1 MRTCLVLEFFLTA
14 TIFFIFSGTL
24 TPDVNEPNYLAKAKH
39 FWNPDWCSEDF
50 YLQTGDAHTV
60 FYWVFGWLTL
70 FLPLP
75 TVALVGRLVTCG
87 LLGYSWQK
95 LSRSLTSTFGLA
107 IFSAALLLVFNTY
120 FHMAG
125 EWVAGGFEAKG
136 FAYGFVF
143 LSLAAL
149 LGNHWNRAWILLGIA
164 TAFHILI
171 GTWAVVAATIAW
183 CILGKASDRPS
194 IRSQIPGFVAGIC
207 LSIVGAWP
215 AMALARDTTIAEI
228 SQAAEIH
235 VFYRLPHHL
244 NPDHFFFQQQS
255 PYLTHFAIRFLI
267 MLLIWVVFAVTQRK
281 NKVLKTLNAFTFG
294 VLSIATIGILI
305 SLCTEAHPILAGR
318 LLRFYWFRLADV
330 MLPAGIALSVMVR
343 AAALLPER
351 RLFSRSLV
359 AVATL
364 LLLVAPFHDAFL
376 LHRVPAADRKI
387 SPLPEQWE
395 QWKATCKFA
404 REQTSPDAV
413 FLTPKYSHTFKWY
426 ADRSEVANWKELPQ
440 DAPSVIVWWERI
452 ETIHPATPDRKNSLT
467 NRSREELR
475 SIGRRYK
482 ADYLV
487 TEADPVLDLPAI
499 YRNDSFAIYSLQD
512 EGAGN
517 DE

>member
-1 MRTCLVLEFFLTA
+1 MRTYLVLEFLLSSTV
-14 TIFFIFSGTL
+14 FFIFSGTL

-39 FWNPDWCSEDF
+39 FWDPGWCSEDF
-50 YLQTGDAHTV
+50 FLQTGDAHTV

-87 LLGYSWQK
+87 LLGYSWQR
-95 LSRSLTSTFGLA
+95 LSRSLTNTFGFA
-107 IFSAALLLVFNTY
+107 IFSAALLLVLNTY

-136 FAYGFVF
+136 LAYGFVF

-149 LGNHWNRAWILLGIA
+149 LDNHWNRAWILLGVA
-164 TAFHILI
+164 TAFHVLI

-183 CILGKASDRPS
+183 CLLGKASDRPS
-194 IRSQIPGFVAGIC
+194 IRSQIPGFVVGTC

-215 AMALARDTTIAEI
+215 ATALARDTTIAQI

-244 NPDHFFFQQQS
+244 NPDNFFFQQQS

-281 NKVLKTLNAFTFG
+281 NNVLKTLNAFTLG
-294 VLSIATIGILI
+294 VLAIAVIGILI
-305 SLCTEAHPILAGR
+305 SLCTRAHPILAGR

-330 MLPAGIALSVMVR
+330 MLPAGIALNVMVR
-343 AAALLPER
+343 AATLLPER
-351 RLFSRSLV
+351 PLFSKILV
-359 AVATL
+359 AAASL
-364 LLLVAPFHDAFL
+364 LLLVVPFHDEFL

-387 SPLPEQWE
+387 SPRPEQWE
-395 QWKATCKFA
+395 QWKAACKFA
-404 REQTSPDAV
+404 RDQTSPDAV

-440 DAPSVIVWWERI
+440 DAASVIVWWDRI
-452 ETIHPATPDRKNSLT
+452 ETIHPATPGRKNSLT
-467 NRSREELR
+467 NRSPEELR
-475 SIGRRYK
+475 AIGQQYK
-482 ADYLV
+482 VDYLV
-487 TEADPVLDLPAI
+487 TEADPVLDLPTM

-517 DE
+517 NE